1 MWNHESNELWHN
13 RHYTYILFGALT
25 KKKKK
30 KREKKKSLTCACKQ
44 TLNGQRCTLTSK
56 EKHLHPKKQNKK
68 TRPQTKEC
76 LLLLGSRPSQAV
88 IAARQGHSHPIPRHH
103 DETATNQLILSL
115 RNLQVAVPRDFSF
128 SFEFGNQRISRLNGV
143 HFSNPI
149 PVLKTS
155 LWTSTEKKKK
165 KKAERQRT
173 ALPSARLRAAS
184 LIRRSVS
191 GRTGA
196 RIERGIEQI

>member
-1 MWNHESNELWHN
+1 MTQSPLHIYFIRSFN
-13 RHYTYILFGALT
+13 
-25 KKKKK
+25 KKKK
-30 KREKKKSLTCACKQ
+30 KRERKKKSLTCACKQ

-155 LWTSTEKKKK
+155 L
-165 KKAERQRT
+165 
-173 ALPSARLRAAS
+173 
-184 LIRRSVS
+184 
-191 GRTGA
+191 
-196 RIERGIEQI
+196 

>member
-1 MWNHESNELWHN
+1 M
-13 RHYTYILFGALT
+13 
-25 KKKKK
+25 
-30 KREKKKSLTCACKQ
+30 TCACKQ

-165 KKAERQRT
+165 KKKAERQRT